1 VKARLV
7 PPALI
12 FERRPRGTTGKSAA
26 FVVMLPHDYPPKMLV
41 HELHH
46 VKQWWAVTLISAAIV
61 FYLATVLPFVSYYAL
76 FLSVG
81 MMGALYR
88 FSAWFRFRAE
98 AAAYSASF
106 TGQPGELDSYANAL
120 SSSLYST
127 GKSLGECKRAIAFR
141 FYTGRLF

>member
-1 VKARLV
+1 MKAQAR

-12 FERRPRGTTGKSAA
+12 FERRPRGTTGKSTA

-46 VKQWWAVTLISAAIV
+46 VKQWWAVAILSAAVI
-61 FYLATVLPFVSYYAL
+61 FALASFAPLVSHYAL

-81 MMGALYR
+81 VMGALYR
-88 FSAWFRFRAE
+88 FAAWFRFRAE
-98 AAAYSASF
+98 ASAYAAGFANE
-106 TGQPGELDSYANAL
+106 PNELDQYANAL

-127 GKSLGECKRAIAFR
+127 GKTFDECKRAIALR
-141 FYTGRLF
+141 LYTGKLF